1 MSKKKHSRER
11 ESMGCATSTNA
22 VVGRKNKKRIIQE
35 SVVFVLQFRVPVQS
49 DLQRQLKGVAPK
61 TTIDRLS
68 CLRNQIELVAEDTGI
83 ERLDHLLPFFLRLKT
98 RGFHLFKCRGFC
110 HL

>member
-1 MSKKKHSRER
+1 
-11 ESMGCATSTNA
+11 MGCAQSTIA

-49 DLQRQLKGVAPK
+49 DLQRQLKGVSPK
-61 TTIDRLS
+61 TTINRLT

-83 ERLDHLLPFFLRLKT
+83 EKLDQLLPLFLRVKT
-98 RGFHLFKCRGFC
+98 
-110 HL
+110 

>member
-1 MSKKKHSRER
+1 MSKKHIRER
-11 ESMGCATSTNA
+11 EREESMGCATSTDA
-22 VVGRKNKKRIIQE
+22 VVGKKNKTRIIEE

-61 TTIDRLS
+61 TTIDRLT

-83 ERLDHLLPFFLRLKT
+83 EI
-98 RGFHLFKCRGFC
+98 
-110 HL
+110 